1 MEGPICTLTG
11 PVGSPG
17 DLDEAIVEAEI
28 VAKGILP
35 ALSVFAVVREVVHDE
50 LVDVGQGQ
58 HLLWAPHEGHGSE
71 GYVGVGRFAVPIGLS
86 GWPGHDG

>member
-1 MEGPICTLTG
+1 VEGPVGTLTG

-58 HLLWAPHEGHGSE
+58 HPVVCVEEGHRSQGDI
-71 GYVGVGRFAVPIGLS
+71 RIRRLLIAVTLS
-86 GWPGHDG
+86 